1 MRRLA
6 EINRRKLIDVLTER
20 AAAERASARLYGR
33 VVDRVARSEPAIRRM
48 APRLADQRDRE
59 IDHGR
64 WLDGQLHALGAD
76 AFAPSER
83 AQRVTIELR
92 GLEELILD
100 GHATVAEMLHALLGV
115 ELMDAAGWDLLV
127 GLAERAGDDFARR
140 DFAERRDDAEEHA
153 DYLRQALMEMLRNDV
168 LGVPVTLPSA
178 L

>member
-1 MRRLA
+1 
-6 EINRRKLIDVLTER
+6 
-20 AAAERASARLYGR
+20 
-33 VVDRVARSEPAIRRM
+33 M

-64 WLDGQLHALGAD
+64 WLDAQLRALGAD

-100 GHATVAEMLHALLGV
+100 GHATVPELLHALYGV

-127 GLAERAGDDFARR
+127 GLAERAGDEAARAE
-140 DFAERRDDAEEHA
+140 FAERRGDAEEHA
-153 DYLRQALMEMLRNDV
+153 DFLRCALVELLRNDV

-178 L
+178 PQHSR